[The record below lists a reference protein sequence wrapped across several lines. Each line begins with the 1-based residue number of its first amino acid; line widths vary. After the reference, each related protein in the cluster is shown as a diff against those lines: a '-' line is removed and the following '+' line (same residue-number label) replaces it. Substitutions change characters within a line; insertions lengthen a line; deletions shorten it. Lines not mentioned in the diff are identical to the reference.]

1 VALADQP
8 RDLERAW
15 DLARRCDNHP
25 MYDLIY
31 VAAAER
37 LGIQLVTANG
47 TPRARLVGLD
57 WIVSREQLLL
67 G

>member
-1 VALADQP
+1 
-8 RDLERAW
+8 
-15 DLARRCDNHP
+15 
-25 MYDLIY
+25 

-47 TPRARLVGLD
+47 TLRARLVGLD